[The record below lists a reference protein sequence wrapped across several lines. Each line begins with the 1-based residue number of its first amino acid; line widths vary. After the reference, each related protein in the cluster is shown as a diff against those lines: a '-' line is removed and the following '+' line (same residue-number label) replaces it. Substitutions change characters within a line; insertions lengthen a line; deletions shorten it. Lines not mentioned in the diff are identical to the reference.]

1 MLEARLEEQH
11 GRDAADV
18 VAGLVDRAVDLAG
31 GGKLA
36 SGSVELPAGSDAGA
50 FGDLLRERI
59 VGLDRVSPDAA
70 SRATGS
76 GGGGR
81 PHLARGGVGDAAP
94 IDAAVAAAVNR
105 ALEIAG
111 TPDTP

>member
-59 VGLDRVSPDAA
+59 ARSWPW
-70 SRATGS
+70 SRTTGS
-76 GGGGR
+76 TG
-81 PHLARGGVGDAAP
+81 A
-94 IDAAVAAAVNR
+94 
-105 ALEIAG
+105 
-111 TPDTP
+111 